1 MTTRTAPSL
10 EAAPSTDAPAVAPPA
25 KRSRAKQVLP
35 ILVGVAVLGGGAR
48 FLLTHGHEST
58 DDAQVEGR
66 IANVS
71 PRVAGQVARVL
82 VHDNQTVKAG
92 DVVVEL
98 DHADLD
104 ARLEV
109 ARADV
114 MSAEAQLSN
123 AQAQL
128 TLTEANAGANLRQAR
143 AGVTQASSG
152 ISSSKA
158 ALEQSRADVASS
170 EARFKLAETD
180 LGRVKQLREQGA
192 LSQSDLDTRQ
202 AAYDTAKAAVD
213 QSRARLTS
221 TEAGIQSSS
230 GGLEAAQGKLSA
242 AETAPVQMQA
252 AQAALKL
259 AEARLKQTR
268 AALTLSELAV
278 SYAQVRAPVDG
289 VVSRR
294 TVEVGQMVGPERP
307 LMAVVPQNDIW
318 VVANFKEDQV
328 GEMRAG
334 QPVELKVDAFGGH
347 AFKGH
352 VDSLAGASGARFA
365 LLPPDNASGNFVKV
379 VQRIP
384 VLIRFDGDLKELPIK
399 PGMSA
404 YVTVDTGAK
413 PEPQKSAAVDTRKAE

>member
-10 EAAPSTDAPAVAPPA
+10 EAAPSTEAPAVAKPA
-25 KRSRAKQVLP
+25 KRSRARQVLP

-66 IANVS
+66 IVNVS
-71 PRVAGQVARVL
+71 PRVAGQVARVR
-82 VHDNQTVKAG
+82 VQDNQTVKAG

-114 MSAEAQLSN
+114 MSAEAQLAN

-143 AGVTQASSG
+143 AGITQASSG

-158 ALEQSRADVASS
+158 ALDQARADVTAS

-180 LGRVKQLREQGA
+180 LGRIKQLREQGA
-192 LSQSDLDTRQ
+192 VAQADLDARQ
-202 AAYDTAKAAVD
+202 ASYDQARAALD
-213 QSRARLTS
+213 QSRARLAS

-230 GGLEAAQGKLSA
+230 GGLEAAQGKLTA
-242 AETAPVQMQA
+242 AETAPVQVQA

-259 AEARLKQTR
+259 AEARLKQTHG
-268 AALTLSELAV
+268 ALTLAELAV

-289 VVSRR
+289 VISRR

-318 VVANFKEDQV
+318 IVANFKEDQV
-328 GEMRAG
+328 GEMRPG
-334 QPVELKVDAFGGH
+334 QPVELEVDAFGGH

-384 VLIRFDGDLKELPIK
+384 VLIRFDGDLKDLPIK

-413 PEPQKSAAVDTRKAE
+413 PEPQKSAAVDIRKAE